1 MSIVIV
7 GTLDTKG
14 KEIEFAKEIIEAH
27 DIDVHVVDGGVIG
40 EPEFESDTTAAEVAE
55 AGGESL
61 GYLREEG
68 DRGKA
73 IDIMGRGAAEI
84 ATRLHEDGVL
94 EGILGLGGSGNTSIA
109 TTAMRDLP
117 IGIPKLMVSTMASGD
132 VEPYVDAKDVMMMY
146 SVADIEGLNQLSR
159 RIISNASLAMVGM
172 VDSEAHVEAAEKP
185 TIGITM
191 FGLTT
196 PCVQTAREYLED
208 NGYETIVF
216 HATGTGGQAM
226 ENLVQEGLI
235 DGVLDVTTTE
245 WADEHVGGVLSAGPD
260 RLDAPGEVGIPHV
273 VSVGALDMVN
283 FGPSDSVPGRFD
295 GRKFNQH
302 NPQVTLMR
310 TTPEENAAI
319 GETIAGKVN
328 EATGPV
334 AVYIPLKGVSM
345 IDIEGEEFY
354 DPEADEALFDAIR
367 EHLDPGIELTEMDT
381 DLNNEEFALEMAQK
395 LDEFIRADEFDPTI
409 DNGGD
414 S

>member
-1 MSIVIV
+1 MCS
-7 GTLDTKG
+7 
-14 KEIEFAKEIIEAH
+14 
-27 DIDVHVVDGGVIG
+27 
-40 EPEFESDTTAAEVAE
+40 P
-55 AGGESL
+55 
-61 GYLREEG
+61 
-68 DRGKA
+68 
-73 IDIMGRGAAEI
+73 
-84 ATRLHEDGVL
+84 
-94 EGILGLGGSGNTSIA
+94 
-109 TTAMRDLP
+109 DL
-117 IGIPKLMVSTMASGD
+117 
-132 VEPYVDAKDVMMMY
+132 
-146 SVADIEGLNQLSR
+146 
-159 RIISNASLAMVGM
+159 
-172 VDSEAHVEAAEKP
+172 
-185 TIGITM
+185 
-191 FGLTT
+191 
-196 PCVQTAREYLED
+196 
-208 NGYETIVF
+208 
-216 HATGTGGQAM
+216 TGGQAM